1 MGCNPVNN
9 RHGYT
14 LVEILVVI
22 GIVALLASL
31 VFAAFNPV
39 RAKSRE
45 SVCLSNLHQWG
56 KAFSMY
62 ISDYDGAD
70 AVIGTPMTHAQL
82 GLPDERAG
90 EVFMK
95 TYKLWDSPVDRCPSS
110 RRTIGPKKK
119 VPMVSYWAAGFAS
132 ERFNE
137 DLPSVV
143 ARRGMDYPLMICDQ
157 HNENVEWLTLP
168 TWATKR
174 VVVLR
179 LSQQVSDKKVSAK
192 ELDAYKW

>member
-1 MGCNPVNN
+1 MRCYSGNK
-9 RHGYT
+9 RQGYT

-22 GIVALLASL
+22 GIVALLAAL
-31 VFAAFNPV
+31 VFGAFGPV
-39 RAKSRE
+39 RAKSRD
-45 SVCLSNLHQWG
+45 SVCVSNLHQWG

-62 ISDYDGAD
+62 ISDYDGVD
-70 AVIGTPMTHAQL
+70 PVLGTPMTHAQL

-90 EVFMK
+90 EAFMK
-95 TYKLWDSPVDRCPSS
+95 QYKLWQSPADRCPSS

-119 VPMVSYWAAGFAS
+119 VPMVSYLAAGFAS

-137 DLPSVV
+137 DLPGVV
-143 ARRGMDYPLMICDQ
+143 AKRGMDYPLMICDQ

-168 TWATKR
+168 SWATRR
-174 VVVLR
+174 VVILR
-179 LSQQVSDKKVSAK
+179 ISQQISDKKVSAK